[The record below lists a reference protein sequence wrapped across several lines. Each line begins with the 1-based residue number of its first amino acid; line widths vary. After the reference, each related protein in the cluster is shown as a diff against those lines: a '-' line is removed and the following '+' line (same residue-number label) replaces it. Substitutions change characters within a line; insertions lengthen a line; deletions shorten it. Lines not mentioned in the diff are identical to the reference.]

1 MHDGV
6 RNSLEVYLQRLH
18 APGSAAY
25 LEALPALGR
34 PLLSELL
41 PRLLLI
47 EADEPVA
54 AAVVRGVRR
63 AGWSVLH
70 VATAAAA
77 LQMKAEF
84 APHVVLMALD
94 LPDMDGEA
102 LVACLAQQE
111 DCGIIALSGRGEAGS
126 RGALAGGAHDYLTKP
141 MVMREVMER
150 VEAVQHRLAAVMTP
164 VRTCAA

>member
-1 MHDGV
+1 MQLVHV
-6 RNSLEVYLQRLH
+6 
-18 APGSAAY
+18 PGSEAH
-25 LEALPALGR
+25 LTALPVLGQ
-34 PLLSELL
+34 PPLSEPPL
-41 PRLLLI
+41 RLLLI

-54 AAVVRGVRR
+54 AAMVRGVRR

-150 VEAVQHRLAAVMTP
+150 VEAVQRRRAAALTP
-164 VRTCAA
+164 MRTCAA

>member
-1 MHDGV
+1 M
-6 RNSLEVYLQRLH
+6 QRLH
-18 APGSAAY
+18 APGSRAY
-25 LEALPALGR
+25 LEALPA
-34 PLLSELL
+34 PSQPPLSEPPL
-41 PRLLLI
+41 RLLLI

-54 AAVVRGVRR
+54 AAMVRGVRR
-63 AGWSVLH
+63 AGWSVLR

-102 LVACLAQQE
+102 LVACLARQE
-111 DCGIIALSGRGEAGS
+111 DCGIIALSGRGEAGGA
-126 RGALAGGAHDYLTKP
+126 GALASGAHDYLTKP

-150 VEAVQHRLAAVMTP
+150 VKAVQRRLADVMTP
-164 VRTCAA
+164 VGTCAA